1 MTIADPD
8 QWEDLFTRTVD
19 EHPVQFVRPADTD
32 RPTWAT
38 YEGGRYLGTLSGKL
52 DGGRPRWRVQATR
65 ETHHDLDDAVRAL
78 RRPATWPRERA
89 RVSRW
94 ARGLPAG
101 DGLLAVDVETTGLQ
115 DAFAVQ
121 IAAVDRRGGVVFN
134 EYVQPNA
141 VIEQAAVAVHGI
153 APERVASAATFGEL
167 LPRLTDMLHGRT
179 LVSYNAAFDR
189 GVFERELAR
198 HHGAPAAAEQWLARV
213 RWEDAMV
220 PYAVCSRWT
229 RACQS
234 SVSVAR
240 SATTVVVPGG
250 RCCSWLTSQCQGSAV
265 VPDGARRGAG
275 QSKVEAVLA
284 VVGGQLP
291 GDVDE

>member
-38 YEGGRYLGTLSGKL
+38 YEGGQYLGTLSAKL

-78 RRPATWPRERA
+78 RRPA
-89 RVSRW
+89 
-94 ARGLPAG
+94 G

-115 DAFAVQ
+115 DAYAVQ
-121 IAAVDRRGGVVFN
+121 IAAVDRRGGVAFN

-167 LPRLTDMLHGRT
+167 LPRLTDVLHGRT
-179 LVSYNAAFDR
+179 LVSYNAPFDR

-198 HHGAPAAAEQWLARV
+198 HHGAPAAAE
-213 RWEDAMV
+213 
-220 PYAVCSRWT
+220 
-229 RACQS
+229 
-234 SVSVAR
+234 
-240 SATTVVVPGG
+240 
-250 RCCSWLTSQCQGSAV
+250 
-265 VPDGARRGAG
+265 
-275 QSKVEAVLA
+275 
-284 VVGGQLP
+284 
-291 GDVDE
+291 